1 MALILLLADQLRTT
15 TTDTGVIQ
23 ESRAIMLNFIA
34 SRIPECSSRSSERDG
49 IELKVNNCR
58 ENKRMLSEQ
67 AMRKIEMRDPT
78 SEETFFQLAYWFAYQ
93 S

>member
-23 ESRAIMLNFIA
+23 ESSAIMLNFIA
-34 SRIPECSSRSSERDG
+34 SRIPECSNRSSERDG

-58 ENKRMLSEQ
+58 AKKEMLSE
-67 AMRKIEMRDPT
+67 
-78 SEETFFQLAYWFAYQ
+78 
-93 S
+93 